1 MRLTSAADRAR
12 RGISGALH
20 SQSALARP
28 NPRLRGWALGPVR
41 RLKVLIL
48 RSRAVVACEPGQVR
62 EEAALSDTDH
72 APRGSRRGAV
82 RRRERSELNNNDGCT
97 VHLLPLDVEIS
108 APGANSTLIVL
119 LMDGEGGFRAV
130 RQHQV

>member
-12 RGISGALH
+12 RGISGALY

-72 APRGSRRGAV
+72 APRGSRRGAD
-82 RRRERSELNNNDGCT
+82 RQRARPEPLHNGGCT
-97 VHLLPLDVEIS
+97 VHYFAMWMSVADVRI
-108 APGANSTLIVL
+108 
-119 LMDGEGGFRAV
+119 R
-130 RQHQV
+130 